1 MKRAMGTVTGT
12 PARAA
17 DPLRKEI
24 ESALRDELTR
34 RRAATLRWVLAGV
47 AVLLAAAALCLSLIM
62 AFSPATLG
70 LASQTTLERVDA
82 QVGDVVRAQALDA
95 SLIADA
101 DRRARRVERT
111 AGASIA
117 ALCDTF
123 SEMIPS
129 AFLTGEN
136 PDLGCA
142 VPEP

>member
-1 MKRAMGTVTGT
+1 MKRAMGTATGT
-12 PARAA
+12 PQRAV

-47 AVLLAAAALCLSLIM
+47 AVVLAAGALGLSLTV
-62 AFSPATLG
+62 ALSPGTLG
-70 LASQTTLERVDA
+70 VAARDALERVDA
-82 QVGDVVRAQALDA
+82 RVAEVERGRALDA
-95 SLIADA
+95 ALIADA

-111 AGASIA
+111 TGASIA
-117 ALCDTF
+117 VLCDTF
-123 SEMIPS
+123 AEMIPS
-129 AFLTGEN
+129 AFLSGEN